1 VTPTQQPKWRRL
13 IQKVNYWFTSQDS
26 DVSQFMLSF
35 THQFSYAADQVT
47 YFAFS
52 TPFSYEESVEQ
63 MDSIQKKFAAQPN
76 LYFARDT
83 LCYSLEQRKM
93 EVYTISSTDGILPE
107 KEEKPDPNDN
117 SVFPD
122 GVTSRKFKN
131 KKVIFLTSRVHP
143 GETPGSHTLN
153 GFIQLLTE

>member
-1 VTPTQQPKWRRL
+1 
-13 IQKVNYWFTSQDS
+13 
-26 DVSQFMLSF
+26 
-35 THQFSYAADQVT
+35 
-47 YFAFS
+47 
-52 TPFSYEESVEQ
+52 
-63 MDSIQKKFAAQPN
+63 MDSIQKKFATQPN

-83 LCYSLEQRKM
+83 LCYSLEHRKM
-93 EVYTISSTDGILPE
+93 EVYTISSTEGILPE

-117 SVFPD
+117 TVFPD
-122 GVTSRKFKN
+122 GITSRRFKN